1 MSRSAGSVITK
12 SSIEEKAIELI
23 SSKEDGLYQS
33 ELRKLLGID
42 SSRCSKIAMKL
53 ERSGMICRK
62 KPSTGNRRTYLIT
75 LCSPVIDSQASFSQ
89 VNYSQA
95 SYSIVSD
102 SQASYNPITDD
113 EIKHFGKTPSHYN
126 IDTYLTEI
134 YLLYLMRGRETS
146 CHEVDLHEGFSGDT
160 SADELSDGGNSG
172 DNRATH
178 SRHLED
184 RDCSAHLSS
193 SIPDNGCGKLSE
205 RLLRQR
211 DRCDQSAEKA
221 NSQQAN
227 QLKRCSE
234 MVVGAIRKRLRSRWP
249 SKSILPG
256 LSSN

>member
-1 MSRSAGSVITK
+1 MLESAESVIIK
-12 SSIEEKAIELI
+12 GSIEEKAIELI
-23 SSKEDGLYQS
+23 SSKADGLYQS
-33 ELRKLLGID
+33 ELRKQLEID
-42 SSRCSKIAMKL
+42 SSRCSKIVLKL

-75 LCSPVIDSQASFSQ
+75 LCSPVSD
-89 VNYSQA
+89 NKA
-95 SYSIVSD
+95 SYSLVSD
-102 SQASYNPITDD
+102 SQVISSQITDN
-113 EIKHFGKTPSHYN
+113 EIKHFGKTPSSSN

-160 SADELSDGGNSG
+160 SADELPDGRNSG
-172 DNRATH
+172 DNRAAH
-178 SRHLED
+178 SRYMED

-205 RLLRQR
+205 RFLRPR

-221 NSQQAN
+221 NSQRAH

-234 MVVGAIRKRLRSRWP
+234 MVVGAIHKRLRSRWP
-249 SKSILPG
+249 SKSILPE